1 MTNLRQGAGGQAAD
15 RQPLPTDTELSTSSN
30 PRDRWRALSAAFFG
44 WMLDGYDYTI
54 LTFVLIEIQQEFS
67 MTAAEAGALG
77 TVTLVARLA
86 GGGLAGAAADRWG
99 RKKPLMLSI
108 LWFSVFSFLSG
119 FSTSYSVLLFCR
131 ALFGLGMGG
140 EWAAGMPLVM
150 EHWPPRLHGVVSG
163 IVQGAFSWGFILAA
177 AVVQFGYPAISDQ
190 PWGWR
195 ALLWSGLAPALF
207 VLWVRQ
213 GVPESPAWLAGVRS
227 KPSDSS
233 WRESI
238 KGAFPLGP
246 TLLLGT
252 MMFGYQAV
260 SFWYGTLVR
269 SEGLTV
275 LPHVVALNA
284 GGIAGAAFWGAAA
297 GTRLGPAGAI
307 APGSLLAIGS
317 LPAFLISSSAS
328 GLLASGFLLGLS
340 IGGIIGVA
348 PIFIARTFPPERRGY
363 SGGIVYH
370 AAAATGA
377 IAPVVLGALMDEGWR
392 VRDAMAICAIGAMV
406 AAIVLALRARFASRS
421 AAAG

>member
-1 MTNLRQGAGGQAAD
+1 VTGSQTPNPVDTAVAA
-15 RQPLPTDTELSTSSN
+15 PSN
-30 PRDRWRALSAAFFG
+30 PRDKWRALSAAFFG

-86 GGGLAGAAADRWG
+86 GGGVAGAAADRWG

-119 FSTSYSVLLFCR
+119 FSTSYSALLFCR

-150 EHWPPRLHGVVSG
+150 EHWPPRLHGVISG
-163 IVQGAFSWGFILAA
+163 VVQGAFSWGFMLAA
-177 AVVQFGYPAISDQ
+177 AVVQFVYPAISHQ
-190 PWGWR
+190 SWGWR
-195 ALLWSGLAPALF
+195 ALLWSGLLPAVF
-207 VLWVRQ
+207 VVWVRR
-213 GVPESPAWLAGVRS
+213 GVPESPAWLAGVRAKRS
-227 KPSDSS
+227 ESS
-233 WRESI
+233 WRESF
-238 KGAFPLGP
+238 KGAFPVGP
-246 TLLLGT
+246 TLLLGA

-269 SEGLTV
+269 TEGLTV
-275 LPHVVALNA
+275 LPHIVALNA
-284 GGIAGAAFWGAAA
+284 GGIAGAAFWGAVA

-307 APGSLLAIGS
+307 ALGSFVAIGS
-317 LPAFLISSSAS
+317 VPAFLISSSAS

-370 AAAATGA
+370 AATAAGA
-377 IAPVVLGALMDEGWR
+377 IAPVVLGTLMDGGWR

-406 AAIVLALRARFASRS
+406 VAIVLAVRARFA
-421 AAAG
+421 AGLSTPS

>member
-1 MTNLRQGAGGQAAD
+1 MTGS
-15 RQPLPTDTELSTSSN
+15 QPQIPVDTDLSAPSN

-150 EHWPPRLHGVVSG
+150 EHWPLRLHGVISG

-177 AVVQFGYPAISDQ
+177 AVVHFVYPAIGDR

-195 ALLWSGLAPALF
+195 ALLWSGLLPALF
-207 VLWVRQ
+207 VLWVRR
-213 GVPESPAWLAGVRS
+213 GVPESPAWLAGVRAT
-227 KPSDSS
+227 PSQSS
-233 WRESI
+233 WLESFR
-238 KGAFPLGP
+238 GAFPVGP
-246 TLLLGT
+246 TLLLGA

-269 SEGLTV
+269 SEGLSV

-284 GGIAGAAFWGAAA
+284 GGIAGAAFWGTVA

-307 APGSLLAIGS
+307 ALGSLLAIGS

-370 AAAATGA
+370 AAAAAGA
-377 IAPVVLGALMDEGWR
+377 VAPVVLGALMDSGWR
-392 VRDAMAICAIGAMV
+392 VRDAMAICAISAMLV
-406 AAIVLALRARFASRS
+406 AIALAVRARFTSSPVAP
-421 AAAG
+421 G